1 MKSASTS
8 EKLRAASGEGIRANI
23 LFGLAVSI
31 LLVGGVG
38 AWAATTSLAGAV
50 LASGDV
56 VVESNSKKVQHQTG
70 GIVGEILV
78 KEGDRVSAGDLLV
91 RLDETMTRANLQIIA
106 QQYDRTVARQ
116 ARLQAERLGLAE
128 IKFPEDL
135 AQRATDPDVEAVMAG
150 ERALFESR
158 TKASTGLKSQLEA
171 RSGQLKKQIEG
182 LTAQQK
188 ATDEAA
194 ALVER
199 DYTSLQKLYEKKLVS
214 LQRVSE
220 LQLELSRLH
229 GESGRL
235 VAAIAETEGK
245 ISETALQ
252 ALQVDED
259 MRKDVNEELREL
271 DGKEVELIE
280 RKVVAQ
286 DQLTRT
292 EIRAPQSGFVQELA
306 VHTVG
311 GVIAPGETLMLIVPE
326 QDRLVVDAMVAPAS
340 IDDIKP
346 GQPVSIRFPA
356 FDAATTPECKGTVQ
370 RVSADLIKDPQR
382 QVSYFVARTTLD
394 DQKACLKDARRLQ
407 PGMPAEVHIQTGER
421 KVWSYV
427 MKPLSDQMSR
437 AFRE

>member
-1 MKSASTS
+1 MSSIS
-8 EKLRAASGEGIRANI
+8 EKRAGSGEGIRANI
-23 LFGLAVSI
+23 LFGLAVST

-50 LASGDV
+50 IASGNV

-70 GIVGEILV
+70 GIIGGILV
-78 KEGDRVSAGDLLV
+78 REGDRVSAGDVIV

-135 AQRATDPDVEAVMAG
+135 AQRVADPDVETVLAG
-150 ERALFESR
+150 EKALFESR

-182 LTAQQK
+182 LTSQKK
-188 ATDEAA
+188 ATEEAA

-199 DYTSLQKLYEKKLVS
+199 DSNSLQKLYEKKLVS
-214 LQRVSE
+214 LERVSE
-220 LQLELSRLH
+220 LQLELSRLQ
-229 GESGRL
+229 GETGRL
-235 VAAIAETEGK
+235 AAAIAETEGK
-245 ISETALQ
+245 ISETKLQ
-252 ALQVDED
+252 AIQVDED
-259 MRKDVNEELREL
+259 MRKEVNEELREI

-280 RKVVAQ
+280 RKVVAK
-286 DQLTRT
+286 DQLART

-311 GVIAPGETLMLIVPE
+311 GVITPGETLMLIVPE
-326 QDRLVVDAMVAPAS
+326 QDRLVIDAMVAPAS
-340 IDDIKP
+340 VDDVKP

-382 QVSYFVARTTLD
+382 ELSYFVARTILD
-394 DQKACLKDARRLQ
+394 DREACLKDAKRLQ

-421 KVWSYV
+421 NVMSYV
-427 MKPLSDQMSR
+427 MKPLSDQMHR